1 FHDYLKKVPQQ
12 AISKRTVESL
22 IKAGAFDELGASRR
36 ALLQIHEGAVEQA
49 AKEKKD
55 AEHGN
60 LGFDFDEL
68 FAEAGGEDVGDS
80 RVPDLPEWSKRD
92 KLAFEREMLGLYV

>member
-1 FHDYLKKVPQQ
+1 
-12 AISKRTVESL
+12 RTIESL
-22 IKAGAFDELGASRR
+22 IKAGAFDELGSTRR
-36 ALLQIHEGAVEQA
+36 ALLAVHEGAVELA

-68 FAEAGGEDVGDS
+68 FAEAGGEDASDS
-80 RVPDLPEWSKRD
+80 RVPELPEWAKRD
-92 KLAFEREMLGLYV
+92 KLAFEREMLGLYVSDHPLRGLELVLAK